1 VAGSRGQIR
10 KIVTRE
16 IGSLI
21 HCLFRDAP
29 RQNSYCLE
37 FGKS

>member
-21 HCLFRDAP
+21 HCLFKGTDKPIRVAP
-29 RQNSYCLE
+29 
-37 FGKS
+37 